1 MLVLNKYLLTFCRG
15 FKRYHFPVTFE
26 KVVFPPN
33 GEYKLPKMPPEPTY
47 AAEKGEKKFKTTKR
61 MIEGRGVEEV
71 HTELIHKQ
79 YGLVAIYGGFIS
91 SADFNFIEERVN
103 KNLLKNQFAIWRV
116 PAPWLPRTKKGQGV
130 RLGGGKGPIHMYY
143 TPVRAN
149 RIILEVGGFI
159 TEIEARSFLM
169 YLSERFKFPVE
180 FVSEEILAERRKEEN
195 RIISEN
201 TNKFNW
207 EMSSTSTHCGVENW
221 LPSISAAVASYSPER
236 YIWRLFIAVHAA
248 PRFIMAFAYR
258 NLLLNSPMREY
269 WTTHGWFPI
278 VCTIG
283 CLINLAENF
292 FLLLLTSVSSTED
305 HSLHKLAFS
314 GFAICAIVYMFV
326 ATTLYHYSGCRRA
339 STVGEKSYQYK
350 VFSCLLSVLSLLAAL
365 YFFYRHN
372 TYCEPGVYT
381 LFALSEF
388 PTYSCIDCNKVFT
401 STSYTEHVKCIS
413 EDQKYGGKSYVA
425 KENKGEVKQ
434 NRWIEQV
441 ERAINAVKDPSLKSL
456 LQQIRGYNNI
466 PRKEAK
472 FINFLQNSTHIRN
485 RDLCLQAWNCIS
497 NEAKKMMEEEAE
509 KESQLAATVPAE
521 DKAEGSKQRQ
531 NCNDSNNDAS
541 ITTKKQSDNVSN
553 NSNEKSTLSKKA
565 SDLPFFIVA
574 CILLPITKNFMLYDA
589 KTAPKFK
596 WRKAIKRVLKT
607 TSDGKM
613 PVKKLRKA
621 VFAMRE
627 ESYNGNSVEVDKEQ
641 MKQVFAQKLAV
652 CGVTVKDKIA
662 QLPVQ

>member
-1 MLVLNKYLLTFCRG
+1 M
-15 FKRYHFPVTFE
+15 
-26 KVVFPPN
+26 VFFTCDKC
-33 GEYKLPKMPPEPTY
+33 GEALK
-47 AAEKGEKKFKTTKR
+47 
-61 MIEGRGVEEV
+61 
-71 HTELIHKQ
+71 
-79 YGLVAIYGGFIS
+79 
-91 SADFNFIEERVN
+91 
-103 KNLLKNQFAIWRV
+103 KNQ
-116 PAPWLPRTKKGQGV
+116 
-130 RLGGGKGPIHMYY
+130 
-143 TPVRAN
+143 
-149 RIILEVGGFI
+149 
-159 TEIEARSFLM
+159 
-169 YLSERFKFPVE
+169 VE
-180 FVSEEILAERRKEEN
+180 KHN
-195 RIISEN
+195 
-201 TNKFNW
+201 
-207 EMSSTSTHCGVENW
+207 
-221 LPSISAAVASYSPER
+221 
-236 YIWRLFIAVHAA
+236 
-248 PRFIMAFAYR
+248 YR
-258 NLLLNSPMREY
+258 
-269 WTTHGWFPI
+269 
-278 VCTIG
+278 
-283 CLINLAENF
+283 
-292 FLLLLTSVSSTED
+292 
-305 HSLHKLAFS
+305 
-314 GFAICAIVYMFV
+314 
-326 ATTLYHYSGCRRA
+326 CR
-339 STVGEKSYQYK
+339 
-350 VFSCLLSVLSLLAAL
+350 
-365 YFFYRHN
+365 
-372 TYCEPGVYT
+372 
-381 LFALSEF
+381 F

-553 NSNEKSTLSKKA
+553 NSNEKSTLSKK
-565 SDLPFFIVA
+565 
-574 CILLPITKNFMLYDA
+574 DA

-627 ESYNGNSVEVDKEQ
+627 KSYNGNSVEVDKEQ